1 MTSAPF
7 TVVVV
12 TLFPQLYPGPLS
24 VSLSG
29 KALARGL
36 WRLESVALSGHAG
49 SERLDD
55 TCFGGGSG
63 QVLRPEPCAAAL
75 AAAFG
80 KANEGAL
87 GICPTPRGKRITQ
100 RTIRRLSHAQG
111 LVFLCG
117 RYEGI
122 DQRVIEAFA
131 LEELSLGDFVLASGD
146 CAALAIIE
154 AVVRLRKGVLK
165 NPQALEQESFE
176 DGLLEYP
183 HYTRP
188 ALWRGREVP
197 RTLLSGDHAKIE
209 AWRTKQAHA
218 ATRERRP
225 DLWKEHLEKAEGLT
239 RTTKSV

>member
-7 TVVVV
+7 TVVVA

-36 WRLESVALSGHAG
+36 WRLESVALSSKAG
-49 SERLDD
+49 AQRLDD
-55 TCFGGGSG
+55 ACFGGGSG
-63 QVLRPEPCAAAL
+63 QVLRAEPCAVAL
-75 AAAFG
+75 EEAFG
-80 KANEGAL
+80 KAPEGAL
-87 GICPTPRGKRITQ
+87 GICPTPRGRRITQ
-100 RTIRRLSHAQG
+100 PTIKRLSRAQG

-146 CAALAIIE
+146 CATLAIIE
-154 AVVRLRKGVLK
+154 AVVRLREGVLA

-197 RTLLSGDHAKIE
+197 KTLLSGNHANIE
-209 AWRTKQAHA
+209 AWRKRQAQE

-225 DLWKEHLEKAEGLT
+225 DLWQKYTEKSISE
-239 RTTKSV
+239 

>member
-7 TVVVV
+7 TVVVA
-12 TLFPQLYPGPLS
+12 TLFPQIYPGPLS

-29 KALARGL
+29 KALARDL
-36 WRLESVALSGHAG
+36 WRLESVALAGHAG
-49 SERLDD
+49 SQRLDD
-55 TCFGGGSG
+55 ACFGGGSG

-75 AAAFG
+75 KEAFG
-80 KANEGAL
+80 KAPEGAL
-87 GICPTPRGKRITQ
+87 GICPTPRGRRITQ
-100 RTIRRLSHAQG
+100 ETIRRLAQASG

-146 CAALAIIE
+146 SAALAIIE
-154 AVVRLRKGVLK
+154 AVVRLRKGVLV

-176 DGLLEYP
+176 NSLLEYP

-188 ALWRGREVP
+188 ALWQGREVP
-197 RTLLSGDHAKIE
+197 RTLLSGNHADIE
-209 AWRTKQAHA
+209 AWRTKQAQA
-218 ATRERRP
+218 TTRERRP
-225 DLWKEHLEKAEGLT
+225 DLWQQHLKKLQA
-239 RTTKSV
+239 

>member
-1 MTSAPF
+1 MTNAPF
-7 TVVVV
+7 AVVVV

-29 KALARGL
+29 KALAHDL
-36 WRLESVALSGHAG
+36 WRLETVALSEHAG
-49 SERLDD
+49 KGRLDD
-55 TCFGGGSG
+55 ACFGGGSG

-75 AAAFG
+75 AEAFG
-80 KANEGAL
+80 KAPDGAL
-87 GICPTPRGKRITQ
+87 GICPAPRGRRITQ
-100 RTIRRLSHAQG
+100 STIRRLARASG

-122 DQRVIEAFA
+122 DQRVVEAFA

-146 CAALAIIE
+146 CAALAIVE
-154 AVVRLRKGVLK
+154 AVVRLREGVIN

-197 RTLLSGDHAKIE
+197 RTLRSGNHAAIA
-209 AWRTKQAHA
+209 AWRKKQAQE
-218 ATRERRP
+218 ATLERRP
-225 DLWKEHLEKAEGLT
+225 DLWKEHRKRASGLT
-239 RTTKSV
+239 ETTKSV